1 MDKIWFAVLANLLL
15 CGFGTSSLK
24 RGDGGELA
32 ALVPDFAALIALAYI
47 PFLRLAF

>member
-1 MDKIWFAVLANLLL
+1 LHKIQFAVLANVLS

-24 RGDGGELA
+24 RDNGGELEKP
-32 ALVPDFAALIALAYI
+32 VPDFAALIALAYI